1 MGIDLQK
8 ASFGKRII
16 AHIFDVLLVCV
27 LAVGFITILSSSIGY
42 DSYVAKYESAYNKY
56 SAQYELTLTTEEYNN
71 LSEEERTS
79 YNEKMLEAEKAFSA
93 DNEAMY
99 AYNMAINL
107 LLLMFTLGFLLS
119 IVALEFVVPLL
130 LKNGQTIGKKIFG
143 IGLMH
148 IDGIKVSNVQL
159 FARTVLGKFA
169 IELMIP
175 LYIIIMFSLDA
186 IGIVGVTILILLLL
200 TELIIL
206 ASSNSNPLIHD
217 KLSNTVA
224 VDLASQKIFNTRE
237 ELIAHVKAIH
247 AERASRSPY

>member
-27 LAVGFITILSSSIGY
+27 LAVGFITMLSSVLGY
-42 DSYVAKYESAYNKY
+42 DSYIEKYEANIKKY
-56 SAQYELTLTTEEYNN
+56 EAQYNVKFEITEQEYNAFSDAQREN
-71 LSEEERTS
+71 
-79 YNEKMLEAEKAFSA
+79 YDAACKAFSE
-93 DNEAMY
+93 DKNVLKN
-99 AYNMAINL
+99 YNMTVNL
-107 LLLMFTLGFLLS
+107 ILIMFTFGFLLS

-148 IDGIKVSNVQL
+148 IDGIKVSNVQI
-159 FARTVLGKFA
+159 FARAILGKFA

-175 LYIIIMFSLDA
+175 LYIIIMLSFSA
-186 IGIVGVTILILLLL
+186 IGIVGITILIILLI
-200 TELIIL
+200 TELICL
-206 ASSNSNPLIHD
+206 ASSDSNPLIHD
-217 KLSNTVA
+217 KLSQTVA

-247 AERASRSPY
+247 AERASRAIY

>member
-27 LAVGFITILSSSIGY
+27 LAVGFITIISSSIGY
-42 DSYVAKYESAYNKY
+42 DSYMEKYENDMKRYESQYNVKFDI
-56 SAQYELTLTTEEYNN
+56 TEQEYNDF
-71 LSEEERTS
+71 T
-79 YNEKMLEAEKAFSA
+79 EAERKNYETACTAFSE
-93 DNEAMY
+93 DTSVIKN
-99 AYNMAINL
+99 YNMVTNL
-107 LLLMFTLGFLLS
+107 MLIMFTFGFLLS
-119 IVALEFVVPLL
+119 IIIIEFVVPLFF
-130 LKNGQTIGKKIFG
+130 KNGQTIGKKIFG

-175 LYIIIMFSLDA
+175 LYIIIMLSFSA
-186 IGIVGVTILILLLL
+186 VGIVGITILLVLLI
-200 TELIIL
+200 TEFIFL
-206 ASSNSNPLIHD
+206 ASSDSNPLIHD

-237 ELIAHVKAIH
+237 EMIAHVKAIH

>member
-27 LAVGFITILSSSIGY
+27 LAVGFITLLSSALGY
-42 DSYVAKYESAYNKY
+42 DAYVEKYESDIKKY
-56 SAQYELTLTTEEYNN
+56 EAQYNVKFEITEQEYNELTDAQRKNYDVA
-71 LSEEERTS
+71 
-79 YNEKMLEAEKAFSA
+79 YKAFSEDKA
-93 DNEAMY
+93 VLKN
-99 AYNMAINL
+99 YNMTVNL
-107 LLLMFTLGFLLS
+107 ILLMFTFGFLLS

-148 IDGIKVSNVQL
+148 VDGIKVSNVQL
-159 FARTVLGKFA
+159 FTRAILGKFA

-175 LYIIIMFSLDA
+175 LYIIIMLSFSA
-186 IGIVGVTILILLLL
+186 IGIVGITILLILLI
-200 TELIIL
+200 TEFIFL
-206 ASSNSNPLIHD
+206 ASSDSNPLIHD

-247 AERASRSPY
+247 AERASRSTY